1 MRISPHLD
9 MLPERAFIRG
19 PDGMIQ
25 PQGGGKGGS
34 MNVPEPDPRI
44 AEAQMKMADLA
55 EKQFEQFENDV
66 WPQMLEQWEA
76 QTKIAEREQEKQFE
90 IADDQKKRADEYYQR
105 MEETFYPLQDQMVEQ
120 AKEFNSEGYHQQMAS
135 RAIGDTEAQN
145 EIARRNSA
153 MQMAKFGVD
162 PTSGAAVGTNQAMN
176 VMGAANKAAAGNRAY
191 MAAKELGWNLGM
203 QASGLGAGLP
213 GASAQSAGL
222 ALGGSGQGMATGQIP
237 MAMGGQVGN
246 SLSQGYG
253 GAMAGWNNVG
263 NLGVNKYNADISAW
277 SAQQAAEAQN
287 AAGWGTAIGSLG
299 GAAISK
305 YSDVRVKENIVPLG
319 VLPSGV
325 RVYEFN
331 YKPEHAHRGPPGRQ
345 VGVMA
350 QDLINVNPDAVSLDE
365 DGYYRVDYSKVTL
378 C

>member
-1 MRISPHLD
+1 MRLDPHFG

-19 PDGMIQ
+19 FDKQIM
-25 PQGGGKGGS
+25 PQGGKGGS
-34 MNVPEPDPRI
+34 SYNAPAPDPRI

-55 EKQFEQFENDV
+55 EEQFQQFETDI
-66 WPQMLEQWEA
+66 WPNLQAQWEA
-76 QTKIAEREQEKQFE
+76 QTEIAEREQEKQFE
-90 IADDQKKRADEYYQR
+90 IADKQSERADEYYRR
-105 MEETFYPLQDQMVEQ
+105 MEETFYPLQDQMVDQ

-145 EIARRNSA
+145 EIARKNS
-153 MQMAKFGVD
+153 MQQMAKFGVD

-176 VMGAANKAAAGNRAY
+176 VVGAANKAAAGNRAY

-213 GASAQSAGL
+213 GASAQSTGL
-222 ALGGSGQGMATGQIP
+222 ALQGGGQGMATGQVP
-237 MAMGGQVGN
+237 MAMGGQMGN

-253 GAMAGWNNVG
+253 GAMQGWNQVG
-263 NLGVNKYNADISAW
+263 TLGVNKYNADVSAW

-299 GAAISK
+299 SAAITAA
-305 YSDVRVKENIVPLG
+305 SDIRLKENIVPIG
-319 VLPSGV
+319 MLPSGV
-325 RVYEFN
+325 HVYEYN
-331 YKPEHAHRGPPGRQ
+331 LKPEFAHLGPPGRQ

-350 QDLINVNPDAVSLDE
+350 QDLLSINPDAVSLDE
-365 DGYYRVDYSKVTL
+365 DGYYRVDYSKVT
-378 C
+378 

>member
-1 MRISPHLD
+1 MRLDPHFG

-19 PDGMIQ
+19 PDGMIK
-25 PQGGGKGGS
+25 PQGGKGGTT
-34 MNVPEPDPRI
+34 NVPAPDPRI

-66 WPQMLEQWEA
+66 WPQMLEQWNA
-76 QTKIAEREQEKQFE
+76 QTEIAEREQAKQFE
-90 IADDQKKRADEYYQR
+90 IADDQKERADDYYQR
-105 MEETFYPLQDQMVEQ
+105 MEETFYPLQDQMVDQ
-120 AKEFNSEGYHQQMAS
+120 ATEFNSEGYHQQMAA

-222 ALGGSGQGMATGQIP
+222 ALAGGGQGMATGQVS
-237 MAMGGQVGN
+237 MGMGGQMGN

-263 NLGVNKYNADISAW
+263 NLGVNKYNADVNAW

-287 AAGWGTAIGSLG
+287 AAGWGTAIGTLG
-299 GAAISK
+299 SAAISRDWG
-305 YSDVRVKENIVPLG
+305 SDVRIKENIVPIG
-319 VLPSGV
+319 MLPSGA

-331 YKPEHAHRGPPGRQ
+331 YRPEHAHRGPPGRQ

-350 QDLINVNPDAVSLDE
+350 QDLLSINPDAVSLDE
-365 DGYYRVDYSKVTL
+365 DGYYRVDYSKVT
-378 C
+378 